1 VFGLGDQMHLAVAS
15 RPSADASIPSTCGL
29 AHPSAVMP
37 TFNQDVDMRVS
48 GRQALPL
55 AWTETAAKDLP
66 PAETLRSG
74 DVSDA

>member
-1 VFGLGDQMHLAVAS
+1 VFGLEDQMHLAVACRS
-15 RPSADASIPSTCGL
+15 SANASISSTCGL
-29 AHPSAVMP
+29 ARPSAVMP
-37 TFNQDVDMRVS
+37 TVDQDVGVRVS
-48 GRQALPL
+48 GWQALPL